1 MSRLLL
7 MLICLL
13 PFFANACGVHQN
25 TGLFLITEPGSL
37 PVFERTV
44 NQRQN
49 GMLSH
54 STRPE
59 NVMADHFIN
68 ALTDNGQQ
76 IPFSLFQPVKGHYSE
91 VLFAEQAK
99 LQDRETR
106 PSSTELLLIAELDV
120 LEALA
125 IKQLSWTDAKT
136 LGLVRINGQA
146 QDIAMLERWLAALFS
161 STRVN

>member
-7 MLICLL
+7 MLICLM

-25 TGLFLITEPGSL
+25 TGLFLVTEPGSL

-44 NQRQN
+44 YERQN
-49 GMLSH
+49 GTLSH
-54 STRPE
+54 LTSPE
-59 NVMADHFIN
+59 NVKAEHFIN
-68 ALTDNGQQ
+68 ALTNSAQQ
-76 IPFSLFQPVKGHYSE
+76 IPFSLFQPVKGHYSD
-91 VLFAEQAK
+91 VLLTEQAK
-99 LQDRETR
+99 VQDRETR

-146 QDIAMLERWLAALFS
+146 QDIAMLERWLAKLFS